1 VPPVSARTVVAHQTI
16 TSEYGPMFVVN
27 YYNASIWLDGWLDGN
42 DSTILKEQVIQFYN
56 RTGGPSGKVIL
67 YGVSG
72 GLKIM
77 THLLRVLMDYLNNT
91 LKTGKYEVCC
101 DDPSYGCNVTNIT
114 VSSVDLKLKLQKGTK
129 TVSKVAQGT
138 PIRIK
143 FTGLDP
149 KEHDGVTLKVTD
161 PVEIYGRG
169 TSPTEKSSRRPIFLI
184 VSVRIKKE
192 NVIEL

>member
-1 VPPVSARTVVAHQTI
+1 MDPRLSLTTI
-16 TSEYGPMFVVN
+16 ML
-27 YYNASIWLDGWLDGN
+27 ASGWLDGK

-67 YGVSG
+67 HGVSG
-72 GLKIM
+72 EAEDYDPPPTGSDGLLE
-77 THLLRVLMDYLNNT
+77 TT
-91 LKTGKYEVCC
+91 LKTGKYEVRC

-169 TSPTEKSSRRPIFLI
+169 TSPTEKSSRRSMFLI
-184 VSVRIKKE
+184 VSVCIKKE

>member
-1 VPPVSARTVVAHQTI
+1 
-16 TSEYGPMFVVN
+16 
-27 YYNASIWLDGWLDGN
+27 
-42 DSTILKEQVIQFYN
+42 
-56 RTGGPSGKVIL
+56 
-67 YGVSG
+67 
-72 GLKIM
+72 M
-77 THLLRVLMDYLNNT
+77 THLLWVLTGYLNNT
-91 LKTGKYEVCC
+91 LKTGKYEVRC

-161 PVEIYGRG
+161 PSGNLRTWNIPDGKVFEKVNVSYCICSHQKRKCDRTVKNSSTRMENGLNYFLLFIIY
-169 TSPTEKSSRRPIFLI
+169 SNDFKTEIFL
-184 VSVRIKKE
+184 
-192 NVIEL
+192 

>member
-1 VPPVSARTVVAHQTI
+1 
-16 TSEYGPMFVVN
+16 
-27 YYNASIWLDGWLDGN
+27 
-42 DSTILKEQVIQFYN
+42 
-56 RTGGPSGKVIL
+56 
-67 YGVSG
+67 
-72 GLKIM
+72 M
-77 THLLRVLMDYLNNT
+77 THLLWVLTGYLNNT
-91 LKTGKYEVCC
+91 LKTGKYEVRC

-138 PIRIK
+138 IRIK

-169 TSPTEKSSRRPIFLI
+169 TSPTEKSSRRSMFLI